1 MAQANVGNW
10 TRYEGVIMTYLR
22 IDGAIFFSYSSKY
35 KINYLFHT
43 SKNTFF

>member
-22 IDGAIFFSYSSKY
+22 IDGAIFF
-35 KINYLFHT
+35 LFIEI
-43 SKNTFF
+43 